1 MLQSV
6 SWEPIQ
12 QVSDMGEVTSFV
24 PSRLIM
30 GVLSSD
36 EERHPE
42 LFSLLEK
49 QFGLICETSETVP
62 FTFTDYYNQEMGS
75 EPQRFFLVFER
86 LYDPSLLA
94 EVKLFTNEI
103 EEQFKKDGGR
113 TINLDPGL
121 LSAASLILATTKNR
135 SHRIPLQKG
144 IYAEVTLYYEKGEF
158 KALPWTY
165 ADYRSEEFRLLFK
178 HYRIEYMAAIKGM
191 KD

>member
-1 MLQSV
+1 
-6 SWEPIQ
+6 
-12 QVSDMGEVTSFV
+12 MGEVRPFV

-36 EERHPE
+36 EGRHPE

-49 QFGLICETSETVP
+49 QFGPILDTSEAVP
-62 FTFTDYYNQEMGS
+62 FTFTDYYDQEMGAR
-75 EPQRFFLVFER
+75 PQRFFLVFGN

-94 EVKLFTNEI
+94 EAKLITNRI

-113 TINLDPGL
+113 TLNLDPGL
-121 LSAASLILATTKNR
+121 LSADSLILATTKNR

-144 IYAEVTLYYEKGEF
+144 IYAEVTLYYEKGEL
-158 KALPWTY
+158 KTLPWTY

-178 HYRIEYMAAIKGM
+178 RYRSEYMTLIKGQ